1 MKGANEERN
10 DDGALSN
17 GNEMKQWEAGRNKSQ
32 RKEGS

>member
-1 MKGANEERN
+1 MKGANEEPK

-17 GNEMKQWEAGRNKSQ
+17 VNEMKQWEAGTNKSQ